1 MPVWPATPHAAGAF
15 RVASLVLPCSSLG
28 NNAFARMETKGGRMR
43 FTGKVAVITAF
54 ANGIGRATAE
64 IMARE
69 GATVVGVDNH
79 QGRLD
84 EAVAALRGAGGTAHG
99 RLCDA
104 LDSGQVEATAAAA
117 DQEFGGVDILIN
129 AVGGS
134 TIIANSGAG
143 VDELTFAEWQRL
155 IDFNLSGTFLFTH
168 AVVPIMKRRRHG
180 KIVNLASIAGRGL

>member
-1 MPVWPATPHAAGAF
+1 
-15 RVASLVLPCSSLG
+15 
-28 NNAFARMETKGGRMR
+28 MR
-43 FTGKVAVITAF
+43 FTGKVAVITAC
-54 ANGIGRATAE
+54 ANGIGRATAQ

-69 GATVVGVDNH
+69 GAVVIGVDNH

-84 EAVAALRGAGGTAHG
+84 EAVTALRGAGGTAPG

-104 LDSGQVEATAAAA
+104 LNAGQVEATVASIE
-117 DQEFGGVDILIN
+117 QEFGGVDILVN

-143 VDELTFAEWQRL
+143 VDELSFAEWLRL

-168 AVVPIMKRRRHG
+168 AVVPVMKRRRQG
-180 KIVNLASIAGRGL
+180 KIV

>member
-1 MPVWPATPHAAGAF
+1 
-15 RVASLVLPCSSLG
+15 
-28 NNAFARMETKGGRMR
+28 MR
-43 FTGKVAVITAF
+43 FTGKIALITAF

-69 GATVVGVDNH
+69 GAVVVGVDNH

-84 EAVAALRGAGGTAHG
+84 GAVAALRSAGGTAHG
-99 RLCDA
+99 RLCDV
-104 LDSGQVEATAAAA
+104 LDAPQVEATIASV
-117 DQEFGGVDILIN
+117 DKEFGGVDILVN

-155 IDFNLSGTFLFTH
+155 IDFNLRDNQRGGPRTTIDENAAKAVGTRAGARAEARWWSFEVDTPLEVYTYF
-168 AVVPIMKRRRHG
+168 HG
-180 KIVNLASIAGRGL
+180 SV

>member
-1 MPVWPATPHAAGAF
+1 
-15 RVASLVLPCSSLG
+15 
-28 NNAFARMETKGGRMR
+28 MR

-79 QGRLD
+79 QGRLE

-104 LDSGQVEATAAAA
+104 LDAEQVEPAAAA
-117 DQEFGGVDILIN
+117 VDKEFGGVDILVN

-134 TIIANSGAG
+134 TIIANSGAE

-155 IDFNLSGTFLFTH
+155 IDFNLNGTFLFTH
-168 AVVPIMKRRRHG
+168 AEI
-180 KIVNLASIAGRGL
+180 GRAHV